1 MKNWVI
7 QGALFFIGFIAVE
20 RFCHKQTQGFQ
31 LQKIQA
37 DLPHNSDWETLLPGD
52 HTSQRLQTILSQ
64 PYSFLNSGGES
75 YAFVSK
81 DGKYVLKFFKLHHMR
96 PKSFADKFL
105 PYPLRAKYQKSRI
118 QKLTALFSSCK
129 LAYERFRQG
138 TGLVYLHLNKTDFL
152 HVKLQLFDAIGV
164 LHSPDLDQ
172 LSFALQEKAVM
183 AFPTLSAL
191 AEVKELEAAK
201 TRLSALIDLIVAR
214 CQAGLSDHD
223 PRQRNFGFVGEKA
236 IEIDLGSFTIDETLK
251 IPSSTNKILLYET
264 LKLRRYINK
273 YHPELSDF
281 LEEKINNKLTKGT

>member
-105 PYPLRAKYQKSRI
+105 PYPCEPNTKKVESKNSPSFFLVANWLMNDSAKERV
-118 QKLTALFSSCK
+118 LFISISI
-129 LAYERFRQG
+129 R
-138 TGLVYLHLNKTDFL
+138 
-152 HVKLQLFDAIGV
+152 
-164 LHSPDLDQ
+164 
-172 LSFALQEKAVM
+172 
-183 AFPTLSAL
+183 PTF
-191 AEVKELEAAK
+191 
-201 TRLSALIDLIVAR
+201 
-214 CQAGLSDHD
+214 CM
-223 PRQRNFGFVGEKA
+223 
-236 IEIDLGSFTIDETLK
+236 
-251 IPSSTNKILLYET
+251 
-264 LKLRRYINK
+264 
-273 YHPELSDF
+273 
-281 LEEKINNKLTKGT
+281 